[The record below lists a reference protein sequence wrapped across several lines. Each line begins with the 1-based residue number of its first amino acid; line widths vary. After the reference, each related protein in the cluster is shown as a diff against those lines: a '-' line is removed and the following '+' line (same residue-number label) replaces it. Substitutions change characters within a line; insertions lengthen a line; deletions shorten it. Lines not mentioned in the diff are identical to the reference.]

1 MGICTKERKGHDSR
15 ILIRPGPTDIRH
27 GINDQGLGIRRSG
40 VLPSHAR
47 RNGSLPIPC
56 MGCLSHRCSVP
67 S

>member
-1 MGICTKERKGHDSR
+1 MML
-15 ILIRPGPTDIRH
+15 LITVLVLQMQFDH
-27 GINDQGLGIRRSG
+27 SCDVYKALGVRRSG